1 MSRRPSVILIREL
14 DEQVSG
20 GRCTCRAR
28 NELFRSRDPAFAER
42 RQVMERMGELY
53 RMLRYRFQKTIDVQ
67 IVDPR
72 NITLPVVLVGEFF
85 SHRVGFRD
93 ALRTLFRMPPHAV
106 LVNGR
111 IVDTTRAPDIPA
123 IVTLVAS
130 ALEGRA
136 SAMPIQA
143 RIARP

>member
-1 MSRRPSVILIREL
+1 MSRRASVILIREL

-42 RQVMERMGELY
+42 RAVMERMGELY
-53 RMLRYRFQKTIDVQ
+53 RMLRYRFPKAIDIQ

-72 NITLPVVLVGEFF
+72 NVTLPLLLVGEFF
-85 SHRVGFRD
+85 AHRVGFRE

-111 IVDTTRAPDIPA
+111 MVDASSAPDIPA
-123 IVTLVAS
+123 VVALVAS
-130 ALEGRA
+130 ALEDRSSGT
-136 SAMPIQA
+136 PIHA
-143 RIARP
+143 RIARS

>member
-42 RQVMERMGELY
+42 RVVMERMGELY
-53 RMLRYRFQKTIDVQ
+53 RMLRYRFLKAIDVQ

-72 NITLPVVLVGEFF
+72 NITLPIVLVSEFLA
-85 SHRVGFRD
+85 HRVSLRE
-93 ALRTLFRMPPHAV
+93 ALRTLFRLPPHAV
-106 LVNGR
+106 LLNGR
-111 IVDTTRAPDIPA
+111 IVDSTSAPDIPA
-123 IVTLVAS
+123 VVAQVAS
-130 ALEGRA
+130 AVEGR
-136 SAMPIQA
+136 SSPPPIPA
-143 RIARP
+143 RIARS

>member
-14 DEQVSG
+14 DEQISG

-28 NELFRSRDPAFAER
+28 NELFRSRDPMFAER

-53 RMLRYRFQKTIDVQ
+53 RMLRYRFQKSIDIQ

-72 NITLPVVLVGEFF
+72 NVTLPIVLVGEFLA
-85 SHRVGFRD
+85 HGVGFGD

-111 IVDTTRAPDIPA
+111 IVDTTGAPDVPA
-123 IVTLVAS
+123 VVTVVAS
-130 ALEGRA
+130 ALERRS
-136 SAMPIQA
+136 SATPIQA
-143 RIARP
+143 RIARS

>member
-1 MSRRPSVILIREL
+1 MRPRPSVILIREL

-28 NELFRSRDPAFAER
+28 NELFRSRDPAFADR
-42 RQVMERMGELY
+42 RAVMERMGELY

-67 IVDPR
+67 IIDPR
-72 NITLPVVLVGEFF
+72 NITLPIVLMSEFF
-85 SHRVGFRD
+85 AHRVGIRD

-111 IVDTTRAPDIPA
+111 IVDASAAPDIPA
-123 IVTLVAS
+123 VVTLVGS
-130 ALEGRA
+130 ALEGR
-136 SAMPIQA
+136 SPITRGEPQ
-143 RIARP
+143 IARL

>member
-1 MSRRPSVILIREL
+1 
-14 DEQVSG
+14 
-20 GRCTCRAR
+20 
-28 NELFRSRDPAFAER
+28 
-42 RQVMERMGELY
+42 MERMGELY